1 MGKAVRTLGEWLG
14 QGLVGAAVVAVL
26 ALIAPLWAIIA
37 QAPGYWVFTAALVTF
52 AAALTIVQR
61 LRAMLVASAR
71 TASLKLQLYGDAR
84 FPTIIRE
91 DNVFRWFY
99 LRNIVHGKA
108 PDGSPLAVESVNF
121 FVSFDRDVLIKTLE
135 ISSPDFK
142 LPRHET
148 KEYNQRFAIVA
159 FDGPLPMGTLELKAG
174 F

>member
-1 MGKAVRTLGEWLG
+1 LGLYGSPRNFCGGVDHCSE
-14 QGLVGAAVVAVL
+14 
-26 ALIAPLWAIIA
+26 
-37 QAPGYWVFTAALVTF
+37 
-52 AAALTIVQR
+52 
-61 LRAMLVASAR
+61 
-71 TASLKLQLYGDAR
+71 TASDADGFSANR
-84 FPTIIRE
+84 VPQTAT
-91 DNVFRWFY
+91 
-99 LRNIVHGKA
+99 LRRCPLPNDHSGGQRISVVLSPKHCPWQS

-148 KEYNQRFAIVA
+148 KEYNQRFAIVT